1 MIHNLSHPEGSSVND
16 YIPQELATVQY
27 ASIQNAIS
35 FIKNAETIVF
45 MAKVDIE
52 SAFRIIPFALKDTP
66 LLGFK
71 WRDTYYMDLVLPM
84 GCASACSIFEAF
96 SSALEWVAVSKF
108 GASKVVHVID
118 DFLFMA
124 ESIEKCE
131 QDMRSFMDLCAK
143 IGVPLTPGKPDKGSP
158 IFGCHS
164 GFGQYARCQMLLQ
177 SFLNRQKVTLTE
189 LQSLIGVLN
198 FSCTVIISS
207 ICVFLRDQIMSR
219 FWDSF

>member
-1 MIHNLSHPEGSSVND
+1 
-16 YIPQELATVQY
+16 
-27 ASIQNAIS
+27 
-35 FIKNAETIVF
+35 

-52 SAFRIIPFALKDTP
+52 SAFRIIPIAPKDIP

-71 WRDTYYMDLVLPM
+71 WRDKYYMDIVLPM
-84 GCASACSIFEAF
+84 GCASACAIFEAF
-96 SSALEWVAVSKF
+96 SSALEWVAVSKL

-143 IGVPLTPGKPDKGSP
+143 IGVPLAPGKTVGPTTALQFLGVTLDSVSMEARLHEDKL
-158 IFGCHS
+158 
-164 GFGQYARCQMLLQ
+164 ARCQMLLQ
-177 SFLNRQKVTLTE
+177 SFLNRQKVTPRE

-198 FSCTVIISS
+198 FACTVIIPGRA
-207 ICVFLRDQIMSR
+207 FLRRLIDLTLGISR
-219 FWDSF
+219 PSCHIRLTRQVKLDLVLWQEFLKGFNGKAFFS